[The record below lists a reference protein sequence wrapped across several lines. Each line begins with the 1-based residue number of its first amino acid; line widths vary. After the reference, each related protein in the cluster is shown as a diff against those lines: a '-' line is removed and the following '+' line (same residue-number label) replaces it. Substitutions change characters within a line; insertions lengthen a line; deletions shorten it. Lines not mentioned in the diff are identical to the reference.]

1 MKDFLIARRL
11 SVAEIPTVAGE
22 TRTSLLSSVKISHF
36 VVKNGGRG
44 SRAEGGDGRASG
56 EREVQHDPLS
66 HIGRLQK
73 YL

>member
-22 TRTSLLSSVKISHF
+22 TQTSLLSSVKISHNF
-36 VVKNGGRG
+36 VKNGGMG
-44 SRAEGGDGRASG
+44 SRAEGGDGGASR

-66 HIGRLQK
+66 DVGRLQK